1 MKRKF
6 AKPLFSMRNAT
17 KLKTRLIKYTLS
29 LDKSDDQVCK
39 LMFTEKMIEGKSLLL
54 LPAKI

>member
-1 MKRKF
+1 
-6 AKPLFSMRNAT
+6 MRNAT